1 MKNKIERFAAKPA
14 YVVIVC
20 MIAFAFH
27 ACAFDAAGLVL
38 FAVTGGIFLV
48 IFDDPRP
55 AFTVIFCTV
64 FVISTQNSSGHY
76 DDEAVYFFKPEI
88 LTTLIVAGAFLFA
101 CMVIRCVKNR
111 KNLFSLKFI
120 VPFAIFA
127 VTIFFSGINNVVKY
141 DFG

>member
-14 YVVIVC
+14 YVFIVC

-27 ACAFDAAGLVL
+27 ALALDAAGLVL
-38 FAVTGGIFLV
+38 FAVTSGIFLV
-48 IFDDPRP
+48 VFDDPRP

-101 CMVIRCVKNR
+101 VIEEIRSGRFRRRNGRCR
-111 KNLFSLKFI
+111 PRRRSRRGGWQR
-120 VPFAIFA
+120 P
-127 VTIFFSGINNVVKY
+127 
-141 DFG
+141 